1 MKGFINIIKPQNMS
15 SAAVVSIVKK
25 KFNLPCG
32 HMGTLD
38 PMATGVLPI
47 GIAKTSR
54 LFQYLLDKDKTY
66 VAKFVFGFSTDT
78 LDVTGKILEQNGKVP
93 TIEQIK
99 QVLPQFIGEIEQVPP
114 NYSAKCING
123 KRGYQLAR
131 QGIEFEIPPKKVT
144 IQNIKL
150 INQIS
155 NKEFLFEIKCKGGTY
170 IRSLA
175 RDIGLSCGCL
185 ATMSALDRTTCG
197 IFNYQN
203 GTTIEQ
209 LKNSDNVE
217 RFLIAPERSL
227 NFEEICLSNQ
237 QAQRILDGIF
247 GKTKFKDGLYKVFN
261 EQDFWG
267 VGQVE
272 DGVLKIISYVR

>member
-1 MKGFINIIKPQNMS
+1 
-15 SAAVVSIVKK
+15 
-25 KFNLPCG
+25 
-32 HMGTLD
+32 
-38 PMATGVLPI
+38 
-47 GIAKTSR
+47 
-54 LFQYLLDKDKTY
+54 
-66 VAKFVFGFSTDT
+66 
-78 LDVTGKILEQNGKVP
+78 
-93 TIEQIK
+93 
-99 QVLPQFIGEIEQVPP
+99 
-114 NYSAKCING
+114 
-123 KRGYQLAR
+123 
-131 QGIEFEIPPKKVT
+131 
-144 IQNIKL
+144 
-150 INQIS
+150 
-155 NKEFLFEIKCKGGTY
+155 
-170 IRSLA
+170 
-175 RDIGLSCGCL
+175 
-185 ATMSALDRTTCG
+185 MSALDRTTCG

-247 GKTKFKDGLYKVFN
+247 DKTKFKDGLYKVFN